1 MATAKT
7 EQEISNSNCTILNF
21 NPPAIRPELLPT
33 KNIFA
38 KIAPPIGLTDTH
50 STLALIAHNYRQAL
64 AIEGP
69 ALLRMQGK
77 FLTISNQLYRF

>member
-1 MATAKT
+1 
-7 EQEISNSNCTILNF
+7 
-21 NPPAIRPELLPT
+21 
-33 KNIFA
+33 
-38 KIAPPIGLTDTH
+38 
-50 STLALIAHNYRQAL
+50 L